1 MTIWSYSGNFIKIS
15 FMCLA
20 IPGKIISID
29 SQQEEV
35 FRNGKVSFGGIIR
48 QVNLSMVPDVKEGE
62 YVLVH
67 VGVAITKVDEKEAMQ
82 TLEYLKQMG
91 EMDELDTS
99 ETKEKTQSDN

>member
-1 MTIWSYSGNFIKIS
+1 MEKYI
-15 FMCLA
+15 
-20 IPGKIISID
+20 
-29 SQQEEV
+29 V
-35 FRNGKVSFGGIIR
+35 RRNNKA
-48 QVNLSMVPDVKEGE
+48 NLEYGTWDVKEGE

-99 ETKEKTQSDN
+99 ETKKKNSIG